1 MSGDAAITTITKTTV
16 ATTTTTTT
24 TTRTTTTNTD
34 DFYANA
40 TSKCCC
46 CFTFLLLLLLLSSGV
61 WGPARPL
68 LLQQNNKCGSATR
81 AVACPCPCSVCVW
94 RNENWIRLLPP
105 SSLSPLCS
113 SSAVRFSLVWLV
125 YCGRLAGGVGQ
136 AGDTM
141 EPLSLSPSLSLS
153 CTQIMAFAKLD
164 PGSFSGFLLLLLL
177 LLSASLVW
185 ARDHVDYNYIR
196 KVAIQIRWNSI
207 RRISWLAPFES
218 ERSSQLI

>member
-16 ATTTTTTT
+16 ATTTTT

-105 SSLSPLCS
+105 SSLSPLFLCS

-141 EPLSLSPSLSLS
+141 EPLSRCLPLSLS
-153 CTQIMAFAKLD
+153 FLHTNY
-164 PGSFSGFLLLLLL
+164 GFCQT
-177 LLSASLVW
+177 W
-185 ARDHVDYNYIR
+185 
-196 KVAIQIRWNSI
+196 
-207 RRISWLAPFES
+207 SWLLFRLPLVVVVVVVGVAGVS
-218 ERSSQLI
+218 AWSRWL

>member
-1 MSGDAAITTITKTTV
+1 M

-40 TSKCCC
+40 TSKSCC

-81 AVACPCPCSVCVW
+81 AVACPCLCVCEGT
-94 RNENWIRLLPP
+94 RTGFAFCLLPFFL
-105 SSLSPLCS
+105 SLLCS

-141 EPLSLSPSLSLS
+141 EPLSRCLPLSLSLS

-177 LLSASLVW
+177 LLSASLV
-185 ARDHVDYNYIR
+185 
-196 KVAIQIRWNSI
+196 
-207 RRISWLAPFES
+207 
-218 ERSSQLI
+218 

>member
-16 ATTTTTTT
+16 ATTTTT

-81 AVACPCPCSVCVW
+81 AVACPCPCLCVCVKE
-94 RNENWIRLLPP
+94 RELDSPSPSFLSL
-105 SSLSPLCS
+105 SSLLCS

-153 CTQIMAFAKLD
+153 LSCTQIMAFAKLD

-177 LLSASLVW
+177 SASLV
-185 ARDHVDYNYIR
+185 
-196 KVAIQIRWNSI
+196 
-207 RRISWLAPFES
+207 
-218 ERSSQLI
+218 

>member
-1 MSGDAAITTITKTTV
+1 MSGDAAITTTITTTV
-16 ATTTTTTT
+16 ATTTM

-81 AVACPCPCSVCVW
+81 AVACPCMCVCVW

-105 SSLSPLCS
+105 SSLSVSLLCS
-113 SSAVRFSLVWLV
+113 SSAVRFGLVWLV

-141 EPLSLSPSLSLS
+141 EPLSVSLSLS
-153 CTQIMAFAKLD
+153 LAHKLW
-164 PGSFSGFLLLLLL
+164 LLPNL
-177 LLSASLVW
+177 
-185 ARDHVDYNYIR
+185 I
-196 KVAIQIRWNSI
+196 
-207 RRISWLAPFES
+207 LAPFQAS
-218 ERSSQLI
+218 SCCCCCRRCWCERVITLIIIIYERWQYKSGETQSDGYPD

>member
-16 ATTTTTTT
+16 ATTTTT

-105 SSLSPLCS
+105 SSLSPLFLCS

-177 LLSASLVW
+177 LSASLVW

>member
-1 MSGDAAITTITKTTV
+1 MA
-16 ATTTTTTT
+16 TTTTT

-46 CFTFLLLLLLLSSGV
+46 CFTFLLLLLSSGV

-81 AVACPCPCSVCVW
+81 AVACPCLCVCMCVKE
-94 RNENWIRLLPP
+94 RELDSP
-105 SSLSPLCS
+105 SPSFLSRSLLCS
-113 SSAVRFSLVWLV
+113 SSAVRFGLVWLV

-141 EPLSLSPSLSLS
+141 EPLSVSLSLS
-153 CTQIMAFAKLD
+153 LAHKLW
-164 PGSFSGFLLLLLL
+164 LLPNL
-177 LLSASLVW
+177 
-185 ARDHVDYNYIR
+185 I
-196 KVAIQIRWNSI
+196 
-207 RRISWLAPFES
+207 LAPFQAS
-218 ERSSQLI
+218 SWCCCCCCRRCWCERVITLIIIIYERWQYKSGETQSDGYPD

>member
-46 CFTFLLLLLLLSSGV
+46 CFTFLLLLLSSGV

-81 AVACPCPCSVCVW
+81 AVACPCPCLCVCEGT
-94 RNENWIRLLPP
+94 RTGFAFSLLPL
-105 SSLSPLCS
+105 SLSLLCS

-141 EPLSLSPSLSLS
+141 EPLSRCLPLSLS